1 MTVDI
6 ISFTSEQYARLSD
19 EQLLQVR
26 SAQSKKNRL
35 DNELAAA
42 KEAEKYRLIKNGV
55 FLSEIWE
62 RYCAKLQQEYEQ
74 ELESLR
80 QGLLFYLQYSK
91 SASADAPY
99 EVDYNSTAEER
110 FNVVKAYYETT
121 YTDGAER
128 FEAFKADEFALSYLG
143 ELYALLYDYFL
154 ERSA

>member
-6 ISFTSEQYARLSD
+6 ISFTSEQYARLSE

-26 SAQSKKNRL
+26 SAQAKKNRL

-62 RYCAKLQQEYEQ
+62 RYCAKLQREYEQ

-91 SASADAPY
+91 GSAADVPY
-99 EVDYNSTAEER
+99 EVDYDSTVAER
-110 FNVVKAYYETT
+110 FEVVKTYYETA
-121 YTDGAER
+121 YADGTER
-128 FEAFKADEFALSYLG
+128 FEAFKADEFAVGYLG
-143 ELYALLYDYFL
+143 EGYAALYDYLL
-154 ERSA
+154 EQSE